1 VATVDSIVVSPQEQL
16 RRERRRRIRER
27 RRKRARDSWYLI
39 RTNPM
44 TMTGFVIVI
53 ALIVMAIFA
62 PLVAP
67 YNPNVFD
74 LNHIQQGPSW
84 SHLFGTDQQGRDVFS
99 RVVYGARVSLRIAVI
114 AVGCIAAIGI
124 PLGLI
129 AGTFGGWVDSLI
141 MRLADVFLA
150 FPTLALALAVAATL
164 GGGVQNVIIALAVA
178 GWAWYARLLRGV
190 VLTVRHE
197 AYIEA
202 AQVSGASWPRIM
214 RRSILPNSFA
224 PMLVQMSQDMGFA
237 ILLTASLGFLGIGV
251 QIPTPEWGTMIND
264 GYEIFM
270 NAWWV
275 ATFPGLA
282 IILAVLGFN
291 LLGDGIRDILDPRTR
306 R

>member
-1 VATVDSIVVSPQEQL
+1 VAAVEAGRASEALLQE
-16 RRERRRRIRER
+16 RRERIRDRRRR
-27 RRKRARDSWYLI
+27 RFRDSWYLI
-39 RTNPM
+39 RSNPL
-44 TMTGFVIVI
+44 TMTGF
-53 ALIVMAIFA
+53 LIVVILIAVAIFA

-74 LNHIQQGPSW
+74 LNHIQQGPTW
-84 SHLFGTDQQGRDVFS
+84 GHLFGTDQEGRDVFS
-99 RVVYGARVSLRIAVI
+99 RVLYGARISLRIASI
-114 AVGCIAAIGI
+114 AVVCIAGIGL

-129 AGTFGGWVDSLI
+129 AGTFGGWVDGLI

-150 FPTLALALAVAATL
+150 FPTLVLALAIAATL
-164 GGGVQNVIIALAVA
+164 GGGIQNVIIALAVA

-190 VLTVRHE
+190 VLTIRHE

-202 AQVSGASWPRIM
+202 AQVSGASWSRII
-214 RRSILPNSFA
+214 RRNILPNSFA
-224 PMLVQMSQDMGFA
+224 PMLVQMSQDMGYA

-251 QIPTPEWGTMIND
+251 QIPTPEWGTMISD
-264 GYEIFM
+264 GYDVFM

-282 IILAVLGFN
+282 IMSAVLGFN
-291 LLGDGIRDILDPRTR
+291 LLGDGLRDILDPRSR